1 MTDRGGEDRRSALR
15 RWNRD
20 VGPFLTLGIQ
30 LALSVVAFFFLGRWL
45 DGLWGT
51 GPWLMLAGLLLGA
64 GGGFVQFFRTV
75 RALEQRESGDK
86 AP

>member
-1 MTDRGGEDRRSALR
+1 MKNGGGEDRRSALG

-64 GGGFVQFFRTV
+64 AGGFVQFFRTV
-75 RALEQRESGDK
+75 RTLERRQEQD